1 MRTKLKAGWIQY
13 NIGKTNRLFRK
24 YKTFYY
30 KITNINKIFYH
41 HRICGIPMHPETEK
55 ICIDKIKNYLIQ
67 MDSLWHA
74 MIYDEI
80 APEIYVRHSISSF
93 FPLGYCEQ
101 YVYINFYRETKAEIA
116 EDRRIFQERKEY
128 YNRINNVINTGQY

>member
-1 MRTKLKAGWIQY
+1 MRTKLKAGWIKY

-30 KITNINKIFYH
+30 KITNINKIFYN

-55 ICIDKIKNYLIQ
+55 ICIDKITNYLMQ

-93 FPLGYCEQ
+93 FPLGHCEKP
-101 YVYINFYRETKAEIA
+101 VYINFYRETKAEIA
-116 EDRRIFQERKEY
+116 ADRRIFQERKEY
-128 YNRINNVINTGQY
+128 YNRINNVINTGQ